1 MGLSSSSKTTTSTNT
16 VKPVYEQQ
24 IMGANN
30 GLQGAFDRNQG
41 NLDNIQ
47 QQLSGLMPNAV
58 ANYANNP
65 TLGAANNYVQRTL
78 GSEYSPNGLLDNVLK
93 YSNADVAN
101 GTNAALGTRGLSGGS
116 VAAKIIAGQLAKN
129 DAGMRYQDYN
139 NWQNRQAQAAGMAPG
154 LSAAQNG
161 NLSALLGLSDRA
173 ANLSTDNAVKR
184 AIATGGLLGQYTT
197 SNGKSV
203 EKESGSLLSQIG
215 QIAQI
220 ASIALSDIRLKENIR
235 HVGSTNEGLP
245 IYLYN
250 YKGGNQMHMGVMAQD
265 VAAMQPNALGPIVE
279 GYGTVDY
286 AEVR

>member
-1 MGLSSSSKTTTSTNT
+1 MGFSGSSKTTTSTNT
-16 VKPVYEQQ
+16 TKPVYEQQ

-58 ANYANNP
+58 ANYTSNP
-65 TLGAANNYVQRTL
+65 TLGAANSYVQRTL

-101 GTNAALGTRGLSGGS
+101 GTTAALGTRGLAGGS

-139 NWQNRQAQAAGMAPG
+139 NWQQRQAQAAGMAPG

-173 ANLSTDNAVKR
+173 ANLTTDNAVKR
-184 AIATGGLLGQYTT
+184 ALATGGLLGQYTT
-197 SNGKSV
+197 SNGKQV
-203 EKESGSLLSQIG
+203 EKSSGSLG
-215 QIAQI
+215 QFLGALLL
-220 ASIALSDIRLKENIR
+220 ASAS
-235 HVGSTNEGLP
+235 GAGQAA
-245 IYLYN
+245 
-250 YKGGNQMHMGVMAQD
+250 GGGA
-265 VAAMQPNALGPIVE
+265 
-279 GYGTVDY
+279 
-286 AEVR
+286 